1 MKRKILPFFI
11 MVCTLIF
18 SSCTRHRSDSYGY
31 SIPWSKLYSRY
42 NSMINEYKKFNE
54 NYTDIYLDSFD
65 ELNPDKYIISG
76 TCNCKNKSDNTKDGI
91 NYCPNLSN
99 CLPGVIFHRSLEDF
113 QCEYEYRLYCF
124 PKIEITNI
132 DDVKYSKNFI
142 VSNEYI
148 GYLTNS
154 NIENNYW
161 IYCDDKP
168 LFEINGYYVE
178 NIIDEIFPKIK
189 QNLINYYSL

>member
-1 MKRKILPFFI
+1 MKRKILSILI
-11 MVCTLIF
+11 MISILIL
-18 SSCTRHRSDSYGY
+18 SSCTRNKSDSHGY
-31 SIPWSKLYSRY
+31 SIPWSKLYSNY
-42 NSMINEYKKFNE
+42 NLMVDEYKTFNE
-54 NYTDIYLDSFD
+54 NYTSIYLDSFN

-91 NYCPNLSN
+91 SYCPNLSD
-99 CLPGVIFHRSLEDF
+99 CLPGVIFYQSIESLQF
-113 QCEYEYRLYCF
+113 EYRLYCF

-132 DDVKYSKNFI
+132 DDVKYSKNLSI
-142 VSNEYI
+142 SEEYI
-148 GYLTNS
+148 KYLTNS

-161 IYCDDKP
+161 IYYDNKP

-178 NIIDEIFPKIK
+178 NIIDEVFPKIK